1 MEKCSLCGGKIID
14 GRCQDCGM
22 PYPTEKR
29 YTLRGES
36 AHTHEVNDEKI
47 LHRVRLTSP
56 SQSRPEQPPRDKVQ
70 PLYQRK
76 LTGRAPLGSQQKNGL
91 SLKRLVWGIV
101 FFVLA
106 LNVLQWILA
115 AATQ

>member
-14 GRCQDCGM
+14 GRCQGCGM

-36 AHTHEVNDEKI
+36 VHTHEVNGEKI
-47 LHRVRLTSP
+47 LHRVRLMPP
-56 SQSRPEQPPRDKVQ
+56 SQARPQQPPRDKAH

-76 LTGRAPLGSQQKNGL
+76 LSGREPLGNQQKNAL

-101 FFVLA
+101 LLVLA

-115 AATQ
+115 AATL

>member
-1 MEKCSLCGGKIID
+1 MEKCSLCGGRIID
-14 GRCQDCGM
+14 GRCQECGM

-36 AHTHEVNDEKI
+36 THTHEVNGEKI
-47 LHRVRLTSP
+47 LHRVRLMPP
-56 SQSRPEQPPRDKVQ
+56 SQARPQQPPRDKAQ

-76 LTGRAPLGSQQKNGL
+76 LNGRAPLGTQQKNGL

-101 FFVLA
+101 LLVLA
-106 LNVLQWILA
+106 LNVVQWILA
-115 AATQ
+115 AATL